1 MMKGK
6 RKIDEITTNNYDSSS
21 IIIDEIFSI
30 LTEKNIFTNTQIDN
44 ENKNIIINLLDKN
57 NNIIGE
63 INGGVG
69 EFKIIENGDELEKE
83 AFSISWVRVDDNYKG
98 YNLGTFL
105 IIYCIYLCKI
115 NFSGVEYVVLDDDSD
130 ERDNDKNIYNKLGFI
145 YQETQE
151 IQLEN
156 GELKIVNSGPEMQL
170 NIVDFFNDN
179 LLTKLNN
186 IKIKIRNLNNF
197 EGGKRKIN
205 TRKQRKMNK
214 IRKSKYT
221 NKYKK
226 YRKSKTYRY
235 TKKPIK

>member
-1 MMKGK
+1 MKGK

>member
-1 MMKGK
+1 MKGK

-30 LTEKNIFTNTQIDN
+30 LIEKNIFTNTQIDK
-44 ENKNIIINLLDKN
+44 ENKNIIVNLLDKN

-83 AFSISWVRVDDNYKG
+83 AFSISWVKVDDNYKG

-115 NFSGVEYVVLDDDSD
+115 NFSDIEYVVLDDDSD
-130 ERDNDKNIYNKLGFI
+130 ERENDKNIYNKLGFI

-156 GELKIVNSGPEMQL
+156 GELKSVNSGPEMQL
-170 NIVDFFNDN
+170 NITDFFNNN
-179 LLTKLNN
+179 LLNKLNN
-186 IKIKIRNLNNF
+186 IKIRIRNLNKLD
-197 EGGKRKIN
+197 GGKRK
-205 TRKQRKMNK
+205 TRKQRKRKSIYRKYTNK
-214 IRKSKYT
+214 KRKSIYSSKYT
-221 NKYKK
+221 NKY
-226 YRKSKTYRY
+226 RKLRTR
-235 TKKPIK
+235 